1 MKRFRLPGNDFYKMF
16 GCRRIWFAVHMI
28 GLFFLI
34 CSCSAVPGPIS
45 EQSDT
50 GDTAETSRKQTTAAH
65 LKIISRGFKKQDHK
79 KPYLYIRYI
88 QYSIDGKLLEA
99 HNVTKDFERTVDLAP
114 GRHFLHVERLQ
125 RGILS
130 ARALILDEGDC
141 YAVTLADE
149 QSGVFEGVAL
159 PDLQW
164 ETNGFTSVES
174 WEKMEDSSLCA
185 D

>member
-1 MKRFRLPGNDFYKMF
+1 M
-16 GCRRIWFAVHMI
+16 
-28 GLFFLI
+28 
-34 CSCSAVPGPIS
+34 
-45 EQSDT
+45 E
-50 GDTAETSRKQTTAAH
+50 
-65 LKIISRGFKKQDHK
+65 KQDHK

-99 HNVTKDFERTVDLAP
+99 HNVTKGFERTVELKP
-114 GRHFLHVERLQ
+114 GKHFLHVERLQ

-141 YAVTLADE
+141 YAVTLTNE
-149 QSGVFEGVAL
+149 QSGVFEGMAL
-159 PDLQW
+159 PGLQW
-164 ETNGFTSVES
+164 ETNGITGVES